1 MDKKSNCNK
10 LRPLPPMQCLQN
22 FPFLDYDFDATTDWA
37 VMQELGKKTNEI
49 ICFINNVLDDKLIE
63 YIDKRIEYIDKR
75 FNDIMLNSMYD
86 AETETLIL
94 YLKKETN

>member
-1 MDKKSNCNK
+1 MDKKANCNK
-10 LRPLPPMQCLQN
+10 LRLLPPMQYLQN

-49 ICFINNVLDDKLIE
+49 ICFINNVLDEKL
-63 YIDKRIEYIDKR
+63 IEYIDKR

-94 YLKKETN
+94 YLKNESN

>member
-1 MDKKSNCNK
+1 MDKKLNCNK

-49 ICFINNVLDDKLIE
+49 ICFINNVLDEKL
-63 YIDKRIEYIDKR
+63 IEYIDKR

-94 YLKKETN
+94 YLKKEAN

>member
-1 MDKKSNCNK
+1 MDKKTNCNK
-10 LRPLPPMQCLQN
+10 LKPLPPVQCLQN

-37 VMQELGKKTNEI
+37 IMQELGKKTNEI
-49 ICFINNVLDDKLIE
+49 ICFINNVLDEKL
-63 YIDKRIEYIDKR
+63 IEYIDKR

-94 YLKKETN
+94 YLTHTESEE

>member
-1 MDKKSNCNK
+1 MDKKPNCNK

-49 ICFINNVLDDKLIE
+49 ICFINNVLDEKL
-63 YIDKRIEYIDKR
+63 IEYIDKR

-94 YLKKETN
+94 YLKKENN